1 MPIDIST
8 TWDLPLIAECRNNT
22 DSRGGHMDIL
32 LVDDS
37 RTMRMII
44 QRAIRQAGYRS
55 ITVGEAENGAQA
67 LEKLRGEKPLL
78 ILSDW
83 NMPEMSGID
92 FLKQVRAAQNDVPF
106 GFITSETSPG
116 IKEIAMD
123 SGATFLISKPF
134 SPEDVQEAL
143 TPILGR
149 C

>member
-1 MPIDIST
+1 
-8 TWDLPLIAECRNNT
+8 
-22 DSRGGHMDIL
+22 MDIL

-37 RTMRMII
+37 RTMRMIV
-44 QRAIRQAGYRS
+44 QRAIRQAGYR
-55 ITVGEAENGAQA
+55 TLKVGEAENGAQA
-67 LEKLRGEKPLL
+67 LEKLREVKPLL

-106 GFITSETSPG
+106 GFITSETSRG
-116 IKEIAMD
+116 IRELAMN

>member
-1 MPIDIST
+1 
-8 TWDLPLIAECRNNT
+8 
-22 DSRGGHMDIL
+22 MDIL

-55 ITVGEAENGAQA
+55 ITVCEAENGAQA
-67 LEKLRGEKPLL
+67 LEKLKGEKPLL

-116 IKEIAMD
+116 IKEIAMN

-134 SPEDVQEAL
+134 SPEDVQDAL

-149 C
+149 G